1 MIDAHQHFWRIGEHD
16 CSWPTRDLLAIY
28 RDFLPDDLLPL
39 AEQTGVTG
47 TVLVQSQPSDAD
59 TDFLL
64 QLAHK
69 SDLIKAV
76 VGWVDLSSPNA
87 PERIQQLAQ
96 HPKFRGVRPML
107 QGLADDAWILR
118 PELEPAITAI
128 KASNLSFDA
137 LVHVRHLPHLQV
149 FAERHPE
156 LAIVIDHA
164 AKPAIANDEFSAWAT
179 AITALADLPRVYCK
193 LSGLLTEVSSEQ
205 GVAELQPYVTQL
217 YRLFGSKRLMWGSDW
232 PVLNSAPNSQYNAYA
247 SWLMLAKK
255 LLSPVSVIEADEIFG
270 LTARQFYRF

>member
-16 CSWPTRDLLAIY
+16 CSWPTPDLMAIY

-39 AEQTGVTG
+39 VEQTGVTG

-76 VGWVDLSSPNA
+76 VGWVDLSSPSA
-87 PERIQQLAQ
+87 PERILQLAQ

-149 FAERHPE
+149 FAERHPD

-164 AKPAIANDEFSAWAT
+164 AKPAVANDEFSAWAT

-193 LSGLLTEVSSEQ
+193 LSGLLTEASSEQ
-205 GVAELQPYVTQL
+205 GVAVLQPYVMQL

-232 PVLNSAPNSQYNAYA
+232 PVLSSAPNSQYNAYA
-247 SWLMLAKK
+247 SWLKLAKE
-255 LLSPVSVIEADEIFG
+255 LLSPVSITETDEIFG

>member
-1 MIDAHQHFWRIGEHD
+1 MIDAHQHFWRIGEDD
-16 CSWPTRDLLAIY
+16 CSWPTPDLTAIY
-28 RDFLPDDLLPL
+28 RDFLPDDLLLL
-39 AEQTGVTG
+39 AEQAGVTG

-64 QLAHK
+64 QLADK
-69 SDLIKAV
+69 SDLIRAV
-76 VGWVDLSSPNA
+76 VGWVDLASPNA

-96 HPKFRGVRPML
+96 YPKFRGVRPML

-137 LVHVRHLPHLQV
+137 LVHVRHLPHLHI
-149 FAERHPE
+149 FAKRHPD

-164 AKPAIANDEFSAWAT
+164 AKPAIANGEFSAWAT
-179 AITALADLPRVYCK
+179 AMAMLADLPQVYCK
-193 LSGLLTEVSSEQ
+193 LSGLLTEASSEQ
-205 GVAELQPYVTQL
+205 GADELQPYVAQL
-217 YRLFGSKRLMWGSDW
+217 YRLFGAKRLMWGSDW
-232 PVLNSAPNSQYNAYA
+232 PVLNLAPNSQYGNYG
-247 SWLMLAKK
+247 SWLLLAKQ
-255 LLSPVSVIEADEIFG
+255 LLPLASAVETNEIFG